1 MGPNFYFIWDP
12 IMAPIRTQEW
22 VLGISPKKG
31 PLFLKRTPQWVL
43 ILEYG
48 PKNGSFVYS
57 WDPITGTH
65 SSIGTQEWV
74 LILE

>member
-1 MGPNFYFIWDP
+1 MGPNFFFYLGPYHGFVFGP
-12 IMAPIRTQEW
+12 K
-22 VLGISPKKG
+22 VFGISAKKG

-57 WDPITGTH
+57 WDPIMGTH